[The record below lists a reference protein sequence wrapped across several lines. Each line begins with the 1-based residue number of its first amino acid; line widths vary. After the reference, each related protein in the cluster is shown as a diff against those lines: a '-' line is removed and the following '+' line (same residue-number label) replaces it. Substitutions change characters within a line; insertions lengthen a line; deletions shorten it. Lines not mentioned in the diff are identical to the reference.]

1 MERTN
6 KLTDKL
12 NIQTNKLIKEL
23 GEKNL
28 LSAEQKRYFDAISA
42 EWVKWI
48 NEFREKSSE
57 FLKLLVYVIR

>member
-6 KLTDKL
+6 KLTGKL

-48 NEFREKSSE
+48 NEFRERSSE
-57 FLKLLVYVIR
+57 FLKLLVYIIR

>member
-42 EWVKWI
+42 ERIKWI
-48 NEFREKSSE
+48 NEFREKSIE